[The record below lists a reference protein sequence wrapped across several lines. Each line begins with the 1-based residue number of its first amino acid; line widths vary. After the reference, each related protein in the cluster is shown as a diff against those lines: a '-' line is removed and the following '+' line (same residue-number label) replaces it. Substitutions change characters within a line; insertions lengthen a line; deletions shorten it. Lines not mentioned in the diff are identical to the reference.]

1 MVDRLSPIDR
11 NLKPPQP
18 VRQNSRTAIR
28 RRRLRVVMV
37 DRLSPIDRNLKPPQ
51 TVGQNSRTAIRRP
64 RLRVVMVDRLSP
76 IDRNLKPPQPVRQNS
91 RTAIRRRRLRVV
103 MVDRLS
109 PIDRNLKPPRPVR
122 QNSRTAIRRRRLRV
136 VMVDR
141 LSPIDRNLKPPQ
153 PVGQN
158 SRTAIRRRRLRV
170 GRSHWGQWL
179 YTVRRRRLR
188 VVMVD
193 RLSPIDR
200 NLKPPRPVRQNSRTA
215 IRRRRL
221 RVGRSHWG
229 QWLYTVRR
237 RRLRVVM
244 VDRLSPIDRNLKPPQ
259 TVRQNSRTAIRRR
272 RLRVG
277 RSHWG
282 QWLYTV
288 RRRRLCVG
296 TYFPSETL
304 EQSLLRSKSKELVAP
319 VI

>member
-11 NLKPPQP
+11 NTKPPQP

-28 RRRLRVVMV
+28 H
-37 DRLSPIDRNLKPPQ
+37 
-51 TVGQNSRTAIRRP
+51 
-64 RLRVVMVDRLSP
+64 
-76 IDRNLKPPQPVRQNS
+76 
-91 RTAIRRRRLRVV
+91 
-103 MVDRLS
+103 
-109 PIDRNLKPPRPVR
+109 
-122 QNSRTAIRRRRLRV
+122 RRLRV

-158 SRTAIRRRRLRV
+158 SRTAIR
-170 GRSHWGQWL
+170 H
-179 YTVRRRRLR
+179 RRLR

-200 NLKPPRPVRQNSRTA
+200 NTKPPQPVGQNSRTA
-215 IRRRRL
+215 IR
-221 RVGRSHWG
+221 H
-229 QWLYTVRR
+229 
-237 RRLRVVM
+237 
-244 VDRLSPIDRNLKPPQ
+244 
-259 TVRQNSRTAIRRR
+259 R

-304 EQSLLRSKSKELVAP
+304 EQSLFRSKSKELVAP
-319 VI
+319 VIWMK